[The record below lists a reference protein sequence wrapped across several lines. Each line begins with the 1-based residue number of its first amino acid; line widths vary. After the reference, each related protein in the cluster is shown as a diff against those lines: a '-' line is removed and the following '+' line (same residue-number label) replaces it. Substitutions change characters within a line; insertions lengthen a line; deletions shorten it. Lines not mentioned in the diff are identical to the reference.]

1 MLLIEATISRI
12 IISIILKPI
21 RPAKTIQINSLT
33 PSSGQFYLDGF
44 GIDSIANSFS
54 LTCGPSISFFISVIL
69 SRVSRM
75 KVVLDSSSAKSNP
88 NLCGLF
94 FTTLKSIILFQFS
107 TRGPRTER
115 SEPSL
120 TLTTDE
126 TYETDSSRSSK
137 SHSADL
143 TLLLSSDVSSLA
155 RDPFGVWAS
164 IRWRHS
170 SNFVEQFETAELT
183 SSRTTKYGSSIDISH
198 LSKSSKDHHLIR
210 PPIRIQN

>member
-1 MLLIEATISRI
+1 MVV
-12 IISIILKPI
+12 
-21 RPAKTIQINSLT
+21 
-33 PSSGQFYLDGF
+33 GYLDGF

-54 LTCGPSISFFISVIL
+54 LTCGPSISFFISVIF

-94 FTTLKSIILFQFS
+94 FTTLKSIIYFLFIF
-107 TRGPRTER
+107 
-115 SEPSL
+115 
-120 TLTTDE
+120 LTTDA

-198 LSKSSKDHHLIR
+198 LSKSSKYHHLIR
-210 PPIRIQN
+210 PPIRVMQIRQYKSRRMSLFLFRNWRFGENERKRSW

>member
-1 MLLIEATISRI
+1 MVV
-12 IISIILKPI
+12 
-21 RPAKTIQINSLT
+21 
-33 PSSGQFYLDGF
+33 GYLDGF

-54 LTCGPSISFFISVIL
+54 LTCGPSISFFISVIF

-94 FTTLKSIILFQFS
+94 FTTLKSIICFFLF
-107 TRGPRTER
+107 
-115 SEPSL
+115 
-120 TLTTDE
+120 LTTDT

-198 LSKSSKDHHLIR
+198 LSKSSKYHHLIR
-210 PPIRIQN
+210 PPIRVMQIRQYKSRRMSLFLFRNWRFGENERKRSW

>member
-21 RPAKTIQINSLT
+21 RPAKTIQITISVA

-94 FTTLKSIILFQFS
+94 FTTLKSIIYIFDQGS
-107 TRGPRTER
+107 TDRQVRAV
-115 SEPSL
+115 L
-120 TLTTDE
+120 D
-126 TYETDSSRSSK
+126 
-137 SHSADL
+137 
-143 TLLLSSDVSSLA
+143 
-155 RDPFGVWAS
+155 F
-164 IRWRHS
+164 
-170 SNFVEQFETAELT
+170 
-183 SSRTTKYGSSIDISH
+183 
-198 LSKSSKDHHLIR
+198 DHR
-210 PPIRIQN
+210 

>member
-1 MLLIEATISRI
+1 MV
-12 IISIILKPI
+12 
-21 RPAKTIQINSLT
+21 
-33 PSSGQFYLDGF
+33 GYLDGF

-69 SRVSRM
+69 SRVSLM

-94 FTTLKSIILFQFS
+94 FTTLKSIIYFFS
-107 TRGPRTER
+107 I
-115 SEPSL
+115 
-120 TLTTDE
+120 LTTDE

-155 RDPFGVWAS
+155 REPFGVWAS

-198 LSKSSKDHHLIR
+198 LSKSSGSPSGTPSNQITVMQIR
-210 PPIRIQN
+210 Q

>member
-1 MLLIEATISRI
+1 MMIEWK
-12 IISIILKPI
+12 L
-21 RPAKTIQINSLT
+21 
-33 PSSGQFYLDGF
+33 
-44 GIDSIANSFS
+44 
-54 LTCGPSISFFISVIL
+54 
-69 SRVSRM
+69 
-75 KVVLDSSSAKSNP
+75 SNP
-88 NLCGLF
+88 L
-94 FTTLKSIILFQFS
+94 
-107 TRGPRTER
+107 TRDPRTEK
-115 SEPSL
+115 SL
-120 TLTTDE
+120 ILTTDE

-210 PPIRIQN
+210 PPIRIQNYANKTKSRRMSLFLFRNWRFGENERKRSWWGHNRVERGQLYNFQLFCQFWNSGDFLKQRCCV